1 MFKSVPGK
9 IQGQEIVWEYAI
21 INESNAVKERARNF
35 LIDLIMNNTHE
46 KMEQRGKF
54 YGEFIDIWYRQTKN
68 PNFMQPSSIHNLL
81 LILFN
86 FVSKCNGIGLHDQ
99 PLDLEDKY
107 NQETI
112 QIKFETSSKKTEIFE
127 I

>member
-1 MFKSVPGK
+1 
-9 IQGQEIVWEYAI
+9 
-21 INESNAVKERARNF
+21 
-35 LIDLIMNNTHE
+35 
-46 KMEQRGKF
+46 MEQRGRF
-54 YGEFIDIWYRQTKN
+54 YSEFIDIWYRQTKN

-127 I
+127 IQGTWDMRLGQIRKLAADHL